1 MAMSITIIGAGLAGL
16 TLARVLHINGIAST
30 VYEAEASP
38 TARTQGGMLD
48 IHDHNGQVALEMA
61 GLTDEFNAIVLEGR
75 ESMRVAD
82 FDGTILYD
90 VPDDGTGRNPEVLR
104 GALRQM
110 LLDSLPGD
118 TVRFGHRVTDLEPL
132 AKGRHQVTFANGT
145 SVVSDLLVGAD
156 GGWSRVRSLVTD
168 AIPQYAGNG
177 SIETFLL
184 DGDNRH
190 PATAH
195 IVGDGALMVFDK
207 RASGKVFL
215 THREANGNL
224 HAYLWLARPLDW
236 FATIDFSD
244 PAAASARIA
253 EELDGWAPE
262 LRAVITDSDTE
273 PVYRPHYMLPTHH
286 RWDRVP
292 GVTLIGDAAHL
303 QPPNGE
309 GANLALVDG
318 AELGTAIAAHTE
330 DLEAALREYEQA
342 MFPRSAEAATEGV
355 AFLSIILG
363 DNAALNLIELGDRYD

>member
-1 MAMSITIIGAGLAGL
+1 MATSVTIIGAGLAGL
-16 TLARVLHINGIAST
+16 TLARVLHVNGVTST
-30 VYEAEASP
+30 VYEAETSP
-38 TARTQGGMLD
+38 TARSQGGMLD
-48 IHDHNGQVALEMA
+48 IHDYNGQVALETA
-61 GLTDEFNAIVLEGR
+61 GLTDEFRAIVLEGR
-75 ESMRVAD
+75 ESMRIAD

-110 LLDSLPGD
+110 LLDSLPRD
-118 TVRFGHRVTDLEPL
+118 TVRFGHSVANVERLDN
-132 AKGRHQVTFANGT
+132 GRHQVAFANGT

-156 GGWSRVRSLVTD
+156 GGWSRVRSLLTDVT
-168 AIPQYAGNG
+168 PHYAGNG

-195 IVGDGALMVFDK
+195 AVGDGALMVFDK

-215 THREANGNL
+215 THREADGNL
-224 HAYLWLARPLDW
+224 HSYLWLARPLDW
-236 FATIDFSD
+236 FAEIDFSN

-262 LRAVITDSDTE
+262 LRAVITESDTD
-273 PVYRPHYMLPTHH
+273 PMYRPHYTLPPDH

-318 AELGTAIAAHTE
+318 AELGTAIAAHPE
-330 DLEAALREYEQA
+330 DLEAALVEYERA
-342 MFPRSAEAATEGV
+342 MFPRSAAAASEGV
-355 AFLSIILG
+355 AFIDVILG
-363 DNAALNLIELGDRYD
+363 DNAALNLLELADRHA